1 MPEWNT
7 MLLPPQQTC
16 AWPFFEIDIRDNIYV
31 PEKDIFKIFI
41 FWWKGTKMTS
51 FQFHLNMS
59 VNKIFVL
66 AWFYFCHYNKK
77 SGKEQPMFSSK
88 HAKQVLQKSMYKF

>member
-16 AWPFFEIDIRDNIYV
+16 AWPFFEIDIRYNIYV

-66 AWFYFCHYNKK
+66 AWFTFVIIIKK
-77 SGKEQPMFSSK
+77 TGKEQPMFSSK
-88 HAKQVLQKSMYKF
+88 HAKQVLQKPMYKF